1 MALIRTGG
9 VEREAELMQRLAV
22 LPDEL
27 QAEVLRAQAS
37 VVTDA
42 IRRSGER
49 YRVRDTGMTLSS
61 LREGKVKRDRRGD
74 MSLYLRFEGK
84 NKRGVRYAEIAF
96 VNNYGTTKQ
105 SARPFVT
112 EAVNASAEAAHEVA
126 EKIYDDWVSAQERK
140 G

>member
-1 MALIRTGG
+1 MALIRTDG
-9 VEREAELMQRLAV
+9 VEQEAELMQRLAV

-37 VVTDA
+37 VVADA

-49 YRVRDTGMTLSS
+49 YRVRDTLSS

-74 MSLYLRFEGK
+74 MSLYLRFKGK
-84 NKRGVRYAEIAF
+84 NKRGVRYTEIAF

-112 EAVNASAEAAHEVA
+112 EGVNASAEAAYEVA

>member
-1 MALIRTGG
+1 MALIRTDG
-9 VEREAELMQRLAV
+9 VEQEAELMQRLAV

-37 VVTDA
+37 VVADA

-49 YRVRDTGMTLSS
+49 YRVRDTLSS

-84 NKRGVRYAEIAF
+84 NKRGVRYTEIAF

-112 EAVNASAEAAHEVA
+112 EAVNASAEAAYEVA